1 MVARASRQRRALVAL
16 FGSLALGFAALAVW
30 AAVGAGGSVRRW
42 LVTVAAV
49 AIALWFGGLVRQ
61 LTRPH

>member
-1 MVARASRQRRALVAL
+1 MARASRQRRALLAL
-16 FGSLALGFAALAVW
+16 FAALALGFAALAAW

-42 LVTVAAV
+42 LVAVAAV

-61 LTRPH
+61 LARPH